1 MKIEDIKTICVVGA
15 GTMGPRIALQCG
27 VHGFKVRLVDIIAEK
42 LRKAERWQLDNL
54 SKRVMKG
61 LFSEE
66 SVKKTLSRIMYFT
79 DLDEAADDVD
89 YVIEAV
95 PENLELKR
103 KVFSQ
108 LDKVCPNHT
117 ILATNSSSIKSSL
130 IADATERP
138 DKVLN
143 THFGLVVD
151 DGGLYEVMGSL
162 WTSDET
168 IQTAMLLGH
177 AICLVPILVRK
188 EVIGFVYNRIWRAI
202 KKAALDMVERDIATV
217 EDVDSAWMAARPG
230 DEGPFIRM
238 DKIGL
243 DVILAIEEQWYSESG
258 DPRDKP
264 PKFLVDKVNK
274 CELGVKSGRG
284 FYTYPNPRSKGVH
297 N

>member
-15 GTMGPRIALQCG
+15 GTMGPRIALQCA
-27 VHGFKVRLVDIIAEK
+27 VRGFKVRLVDIIAEK

-54 SKRVMKG
+54 NKRVMKG
-61 LFSEE
+61 LLSEE

-79 DLDEAADDVD
+79 DLDDAAGNVD

-108 LDKVCPNHT
+108 LDKVCPSHT

-151 DGGLYEVMGSL
+151 DGGLYEVMGSR

-168 IQTAMLLGH
+168 IQTAMVLGH
-177 AICLVPILVRK
+177 TIGLAPILVRI

-202 KKAALDMVERDIATV
+202 KKAALDIVERGIATV
-217 EDVDSAWMAARPG
+217 EDVDRAWMAARPG
-230 DEGPFIRM
+230 DEGPFLRM

-284 FYTYPNPRSKGVH
+284 FYTYPNPRAKEVQ